1 MLLRSVAVLLAL
13 PATIFTA
20 TFLAETA
27 RADERPPVIA
37 VFEII
42 DSTSRPKRLPGGLT
56 DYLRVKLAETR
67 LVKVVDKGD
76 QESQLKKLIKAERK
90 SSYKACVDESCQ
102 IPLGKELAADKILRG
117 KITRFGK
124 AFVLAVEMVDLAT
137 GASAGAA
144 SDKNDGTEEG
154 LMGSVEK
161 VAASLTA
168 DLRARAETAAAESA
182 RAKQDAESARLA
194 SVQQTTPPPKLE
206 PAPATQ
212 AQLVVDDGPSGGEMA
227 MIIGG
232 WSVFAT
238 AYVGIILINLISADF
253 THAYYS
259 FVPVAGPVFV
269 ELIYRSV
276 PDYDSQPLNYVSA
289 GVQAIGATVAVIGH
303 VLAATPDKKSV
314 ASFQLPGGIDVSVV
328 AGANHFGLAGT
339 F

>member
-1 MLLRSVAVLLAL
+1 MNARSFAVLLAL
-13 PATIFTA
+13 AATIF
-20 TFLAETA
+20 AERA
-27 RADERPPVIA
+27 RADDRPPVIA

-42 DSTSRPKRLPGGLT
+42 DSTSRPKRLPAGLT

-161 VAASLTA
+161 VAALLTSDLKSRA
-168 DLRARAETAAAESA
+168 DAQAAESA
-182 RAKQDAESARLA
+182 RLKQEAEKAQLA
-194 SVQQTTPPPKLE
+194 SAQQNLPAPKLE
-206 PAPATQ
+206 PAPPPTQ

-238 AYVGIILINLISADF
+238 AYIGIILINLISADF
-253 THAYYS
+253 THTYYS
-259 FVPVAGPVFV
+259 FLPVAGPVFV

-276 PDYDSQPLNYVSA
+276 PDYESQPLNYVSA
-289 GVQAIGATVAVIGH
+289 GVQALGATVAVIGH
-303 VLAATPDKKSV
+303 VLAATPDKKPLASV
-314 ASFQLPGGIDVSVV
+314 TLPGGIDVEVV
-328 AGANHFGLAGT
+328 VGANHFGLAGT